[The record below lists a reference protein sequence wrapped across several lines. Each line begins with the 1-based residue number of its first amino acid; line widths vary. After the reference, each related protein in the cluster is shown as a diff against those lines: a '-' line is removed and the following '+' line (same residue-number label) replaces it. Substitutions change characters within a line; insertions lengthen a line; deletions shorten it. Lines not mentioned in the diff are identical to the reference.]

1 MSRPYTSARQ
11 AALALGLSP
20 RTFLRAVERA
30 EIRPA
35 FRTPGG
41 RFRFHE
47 EAIAA
52 YAARLVSSSMPRS
65 PLLVA
70 PFSEERD
77 VLWESEERFRALSE
91 YASDLVSIL
100 GADGLIHYAS
110 PSHKRILGYDPGA
123 LEGADAFAL
132 IHPDDRD
139 RMRALF
145 IANLRM
151 GGTGAPFEMR
161 YRHANG
167 SWRTL
172 ETSGVDRLHDPAIRG
187 FIVNSRDVTDR
198 LEAEEALRVSEERYR
213 RIVETTQEG
222 IWQIDADG
230 RTTFVNR
237 RMAEMLGYSVEELRG
252 VSPLAL
258 KDGDEQALLASR
270 LDARRRGQIGQS
282 ESKYWRKDGSE
293 LWVWSSA
300 NPLFDDQGRYLGA
313 LSTMVNITARK
324 KVEETLR
331 GVNRARAAIS
341 ACTRAAARATTEAE
355 LLQQVCDIIVATG
368 GYRFAWVGFALHG
381 EDKSVRPVAQA
392 GHEDGYLQDI
402 AVSWA
407 DTPQGRGPT
416 GTAIRTGRPSTSQ
429 DMQTDPAYTH
439 WRAAALAR
447 GYASAIALPLRREGE
462 ALGALSIYS
471 GVPDAF
477 DAEEVSLL
485 MELADDLAYGLAAL
499 RARVERAR
507 AEEALAHQALHDALT
522 GLPNRRLLYDRLEQA
537 LLAAR
542 RAGVSLALLLLDLD
556 HFKEVNDTF
565 GHHHGDL
572 LLCQVGV
579 RLAGLLRGADTVAR
593 LGGDEFAII
602 LGESDAAGAER
613 VARQVRDALD
623 APIMIEGQALHAAGS
638 ISVVVA
644 PEHGDDAH
652 TLLRRADVAMYAAK
666 GRGSSYVSQSP

>member
-1 MSRPYTSARQ
+1 MSRPYMSARQ

-52 YAARLVSSSMPRS
+52 YAARLASGSMPRS
-65 PLLVA
+65 PLLMA
-70 PFSEERD
+70 PSCEERD
-77 VLWESEERFRALSE
+77 VAWESEERFRALSE

-110 PSHKRILGYDPGA
+110 PSHKRILGYDPRA
-123 LEGADAFAL
+123 LEGTDSFAL

-145 IANLRM
+145 TANLRM

-172 ETSGVDRLHDPAIRG
+172 EASGVDRLHDPAVRG
-187 FIVNSRDVTDR
+187 FIVNSHDVTDR
-198 LEAEEALRVSEERYR
+198 LEAEEALRLSEERYR

-331 GVNRARAAIS
+331 RVNRARAAIS
-341 ACTRAAARATTEAE
+341 ACTRAAARATTEVE

-407 DTPQGRGPT
+407 DTP
-416 GTAIRTGRPSTSQ
+416 
-429 DMQTDPAYTH
+429 
-439 WRAAALAR
+439 LAVC
-447 GYASAIALPLRREGE
+447 RRE
-462 ALGALSIYS
+462 
-471 GVPDAF
+471 
-477 DAEEVSLL
+477 
-485 MELADDLAYGLAAL
+485 
-499 RARVERAR
+499 R
-507 AEEALAHQALHDALT
+507 
-522 GLPNRRLLYDRLEQA
+522 
-537 LLAAR
+537 
-542 RAGVSLALLLLDLD
+542 
-556 HFKEVNDTF
+556 
-565 GHHHGDL
+565 
-572 LLCQVGV
+572 
-579 RLAGLLRGADTVAR
+579 
-593 LGGDEFAII
+593 
-602 LGESDAAGAER
+602 SDG
-613 VARQVRDALD
+613 
-623 APIMIEGQALHAAGS
+623 
-638 ISVVVA
+638 
-644 PEHGDDAH
+644 
-652 TLLRRADVAMYAAK
+652 
-666 GRGSSYVSQSP
+666 